1 MARRGVE
8 LDGCAPPLFNRKLFT
23 QSVARGDITFAQD
36 VTESRDFELGR
47 NSAVAEPSTWASFP
61 QPVCSRRRVLML
73 RYVTSTLTVCALRG
87 MISVFAQEQTPTQ
100 PQQEQNKPPLEAA
113 TLTGCVQEAKTT
125 DGGTAYILNKAE
137 GGTAA
142 LYVLIAPPPS
152 EFATHVNHKVE
163 VTGKVQQPSAPPED
177 GPSADAKVLRPP
189 LVHVESVKPVA
200 DSCK

>member
-1 MARRGVE
+1 
-8 LDGCAPPLFNRKLFT
+8 
-23 QSVARGDITFAQD
+23 
-36 VTESRDFELGR
+36 
-47 NSAVAEPSTWASFP
+47 
-61 QPVCSRRRVLML
+61 ML
-73 RYVTSTLTVCALRG
+73 RYVTSTLTVCALGG
-87 MISVFAQEQTPTQ
+87 MITVFAQEQTPAP
-100 PQQEQNKPPLEAA
+100 PQQEQNKPQLEAA

-152 EFATHVNHKVE
+152 EFASHVNHKVE
-163 VTGKVQQPSAPPED
+163 VTGKVQPPNPPAES
-177 GPSADAKVLRPP
+177 GAAAEPKVLRPP